1 MPNSLP
7 LSSGPVPGI
16 MKNLHSHPGFA
27 QVPSYMQQTN
37 QMAAPGSAIPAQ
49 HALGLL
55 HSTSAHASS
64 CISSLAQG
72 SMQPQM
78 TTFYHQTDVNSMS
91 GVQGMSQQTS
101 NRALGSE
108 NLMCGFAPHS
118 VASTQPQPAPGIAPT
133 VVNSGKSDS
142 TYVSFD
148 EWRAQ
153 VHAKMSLAPSN
164 DAASTG
170 SVGLPYS
177 GQRFDQQPLSWL
189 PSAKAP
195 DCQCGR

>member
-1 MPNSLP
+1 MPNSVPFSL
-7 LSSGPVPGI
+7 GPFPGI
-16 MKNLHSHPGFA
+16 TKNLDSHPGFA
-27 QVPSYMQQTN
+27 QVSSYMQQTH
-37 QMAAPGSAIPAQ
+37 QASAAPGSAIPAQ

-55 HSTSAHASS
+55 HLSSAHTSS
-64 CISSLAQG
+64 YISSSVQV

-78 TTFYHQTDVNSMS
+78 TAYHHQTNVNSMS
-91 GVQGMSQQTS
+91 GVQGMSHQTS

-108 NLMCGFAPHS
+108 NLMHGFAPHN
-118 VASTQPQPAPGIAPT
+118 VTPTRPQPALGMTPT
-133 VVNSGKSDS
+133 VVNSGKQDN

-170 SVGLPYS
+170 SVMLPYG
-177 GQRFDQQPLSWL
+177 GQ
-189 PSAKAP
+189 
-195 DCQCGR
+195 